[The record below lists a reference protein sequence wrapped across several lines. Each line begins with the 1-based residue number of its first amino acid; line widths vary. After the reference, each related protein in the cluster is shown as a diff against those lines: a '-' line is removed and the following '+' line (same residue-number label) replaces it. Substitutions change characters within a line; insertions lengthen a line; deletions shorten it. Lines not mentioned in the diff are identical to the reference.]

1 MHSPAPVLIFG
12 NDGEAQPFAI
22 DDDPGEAQPRGK
34 EKIVWH

>member
-1 MHSPAPVLIFG
+1 MTCRALCFFG

-22 DDDPGEAQPRGK
+22 EDDLGEAQPRGK